1 MKVRLRSDGA
11 ERVCAG
17 LCSRS
22 RPGRHIIAA
31 GRHRGLGAAGRHRGL
46 GAIGQHRGVGAIGRH
61 RGLGTVG
68 QHRGLGTIDTWR
80 LINDVQ
86 AAGEE
91 AGQRRNFRV
100 EEVFL

>member
-11 ERVCAG
+11 EGMCAG

-22 RPGRHIIAA
+22 RPGRHIIAV
-31 GRHRGLGAAGRHRGL
+31 GRHRGL
-46 GAIGQHRGVGAIGRH
+46 GAIGQHRGLGAA
-61 RGLGTVG
+61 G

>member
-11 ERVCAG
+11 EGVCAG

-22 RPGRHIIAA
+22 RPGRHIIAV
-31 GRHRGLGAAGRHRGL
+31 GRHRGLAAIGQHRGLGAAGQHRGL
-46 GAIGQHRGVGAIGRH
+46 GAI
-61 RGLGTVG
+61 G

>member
-31 GRHRGLGAAGRHRGL
+31 GQHRGLGAAGRHRGL
-46 GAIGQHRGVGAIGRH
+46 GAVGW
-61 RGLGTVG
+61 
-68 QHRGLGTIDTWR
+68 HRGLGTIDTWR

-91 AGQRRNFRV
+91 TGQRRNFRV

>member
-22 RPGRHIIAA
+22 RPGRHIIAV
-31 GRHRGLGAAGRHRGL
+31 GRHRGL
-46 GAIGQHRGVGAIGRH
+46 GAI
-61 RGLGTVG
+61 G

>member
-11 ERVCAG
+11 EGVCAG

-22 RPGRHIIAA
+22 RPGRHIIAV
-31 GRHRGLGAAGRHRGL
+31 GRHRGLGAAGR
-46 GAIGQHRGVGAIGRH
+46 
-61 RGLGTVG
+61 
-68 QHRGLGTIDTWR
+68 HRGLGTIDTWR

>member
-11 ERVCAG
+11 EGVCAG

-22 RPGRHIIAA
+22 RPGRHIIAV
-31 GRHRGLGAAGRHRGL
+31 GRHRGLGA
-46 GAIGQHRGVGAIGRH
+46 
-61 RGLGTVG
+61 VG

-100 EEVFL
+100 EEFFL

>member
-1 MKVRLRSDGA
+1 MRKGLPERQSFCFPMKVRLRSDGA
-11 ERVCAG
+11 EGVCAG

-22 RPGRHIIAA
+22 RPGRHIIAV
-31 GRHRGLGAAGRHRGL
+31 GRHRGLGAAGR
-46 GAIGQHRGVGAIGRH
+46 
-61 RGLGTVG
+61 
-68 QHRGLGTIDTWR
+68 HRGLGTIDTWR

>member
-1 MKVRLRSDGA
+1 M
-11 ERVCAG
+11 
-17 LCSRS
+17 
-22 RPGRHIIAA
+22 
-31 GRHRGLGAAGRHRGL
+31 
-46 GAIGQHRGVGAIGRH
+46 GAI
-61 RGLGTVG
+61 G

>member
-11 ERVCAG
+11 EGVCAG

-22 RPGRHIIAA
+22 RPGRHIIAV
-31 GRHRGLGAAGRHRGL
+31 GRHRGL
-46 GAIGQHRGVGAIGRH
+46 GAI
-61 RGLGTVG
+61 G

>member
-11 ERVCAG
+11 EGACAG

-31 GRHRGLGAAGRHRGL
+31 GRHRGLGA
-46 GAIGQHRGVGAIGRH
+46 VGW
-61 RGLGTVG
+61 
-68 QHRGLGTIDTWR
+68 HRGLGTIDTWR

-100 EEVFL
+100 EEFFL

>member
-11 ERVCAG
+11 EGMCAG

-22 RPGRHIIAA
+22 RPGRHIIAV
-31 GRHRGLGAAGRHRGL
+31 GRHRGL
-46 GAIGQHRGVGAIGRH
+46 GAI
-61 RGLGTVG
+61 G

>member
-1 MKVRLRSDGA
+1 MKVRLMSDGA
-11 ERVCAG
+11 EGVCAG

-22 RPGRHIIAA
+22 RPGRHIIAV
-31 GRHRGLGAAGRHRGL
+31 GRHRGL
-46 GAIGQHRGVGAIGRH
+46 GAI
-61 RGLGTVG
+61 G

>member
-1 MKVRLRSDGA
+1 MGAFGLDCVLCGSGRLR
-11 ERVCAG
+11 V
-17 LCSRS
+17 
-22 RPGRHIIAA
+22 
-31 GRHRGLGAAGRHRGL
+31 LGA
-46 GAIGQHRGVGAIGRH
+46 VGW
-61 RGLGTVG
+61 
-68 QHRGLGTIDTWR
+68 HRGLGTIDTWR